1 MHIILVHGA
10 GGTAFTWSSVVPLL
24 EQRGHAVL
32 VADNFSQSLRE
43 DEAAVR
49 ALIDTT
55 EEPVLL
61 VGHSYGGA
69 VITAAGTHERVV
81 GLVYVA
87 AFGPDR
93 DESVQQIVNRYEP
106 AEVSKYMTRGPAGEW
121 ISSPD
126 EESWRELAWDVP
138 EVVRETAKTEKRVSG
153 DAIFTQTTV
162 EPAWL
167 SRPSWYLV
175 ATSDKHLRPEI
186 QRFMAERMGATIDEV
201 GTSHAVPHA
210 APDRVAAIVERALEA
225 VALVAN

>member
-10 GGTAFTWSSVVPLL
+10 GGTAYTWSSVLPLL
-24 EQRGHAVL
+24 EAHGHAVT
-32 VADNFSQSLRE
+32 VADNFSRSLRE
-43 DEAAVR
+43 DETAVR
-49 ALIDTT
+49 ALIEAT
-55 EEPVLL
+55 EGPVLL

-69 VITAAGTHERVV
+69 VISAAGTHERVA

-126 EESWRELAWDVP
+126 EESWQELAWDVP
-138 EVVRETAKTEKRVSG
+138 EAVRTMAKTEKRVSG
-153 DAIFTQTTV
+153 NSIFTQTNI
-162 EPAWL
+162 EPAWS

-175 ATSDKHLRPEI
+175 ASSDKHLRPEI
-186 QRFMAERMGATIDEV
+186 QRFMAGRMGATVEEV
-201 GTSHAVPHA
+201 DTSHAVPHA
-210 APDRVAAIVERALEA
+210 APERVAAIVERALA
-225 VALVAN
+225 VLAPVAT